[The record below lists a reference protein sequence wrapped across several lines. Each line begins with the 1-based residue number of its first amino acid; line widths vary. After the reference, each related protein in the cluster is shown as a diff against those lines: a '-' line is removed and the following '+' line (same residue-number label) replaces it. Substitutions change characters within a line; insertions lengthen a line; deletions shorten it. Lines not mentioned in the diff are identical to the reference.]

1 MGTHY
6 ASLWVPQWTLRNR
19 PMAQIL
25 RSTAEEA
32 DGWLED
38 CGLLRM
44 TGQIAWSGE
53 LPRALV
59 LALRDQGVPYDFVI
73 ESESGRTPD
82 QRGYWRPGMEEP
94 RMWLDLDG
102 KPVVWVSSDGAVLC
116 ARGTWSERPALAAV
130 KADEA
135 EPIVVPDLRTF
146 PDPRAGRAANLRSEI
161 QVPPAP
167 RIPRRRFRL

>member
-1 MGTHY
+1 
-6 ASLWVPQWTLRNR
+6 
-19 PMAQIL
+19 MAQIL
-25 RSTAEEA
+25 RSAAEEA
-32 DGWLED
+32 DWWPED
-38 CGLLRM
+38 CGLLRV

-53 LPRALV
+53 LPRALI
-59 LALRDQGVPYDFVI
+59 LALREQGVPYDFVI

-102 KPVVWVSSDGAVLC
+102 KPVVWVSGDGAVLC
-116 ARGTWSERPALAAV
+116 ARGTWSERPALATV
-130 KADEA
+130 MADEA

-161 QVPPAP
+161 QVPPATC
-167 RIPRRRFRL
+167 IHRRRFRL